1 MSLDELKEE
10 CDRYKLRYSARRA
23 TQEDLLEM
31 LKAHGGGMRRGCAI
45 SGRNFNTARH
55 DRWGEYADELA
66 ISVAAEMIHRT
77 LGLRIVLYNIVRY
90 DDGESGLR
98 FHSVVPPAQ
107 LNDGPEV
114 VAETALDGTFVPQ
127 LNDVTLIYHEGQH
140 FDAVDFNFRDGL
152 GAEGLQ
158 QLGAQLRQAALD

>member
-1 MSLDELKEE
+1 
-10 CDRYKLRYSARRA
+10 
-23 TQEDLLEM
+23 
-31 LKAHGGGMRRGCAI
+31 MRRGCAI
-45 SGRNFNTARH
+45 SRGNFDPGH
-55 DRWGEYADELA
+55 GDRWGEYADELA

-90 DDGESGLR
+90 ADGESGLR

-107 LNDGPEV
+107 LNDDPQV
-114 VAETALDGTFVPQ
+114 VAATAADEAFEPQ

>member
-1 MSLDELKEE
+1 MAGAS
-10 CDRYKLRYSARRA
+10 
-23 TQEDLLEM
+23 
-31 LKAHGGGMRRGCAI
+31 
-45 SGRNFNTARH
+45 
-55 DRWGEYADELA
+55 DRWGEYADEVA

-77 LGLRIVLYNIVRY
+77 LGLRIVLYNIVHY

-107 LNDGPEV
+107 LNDGPQV
-114 VAETALDGTFVPQ
+114 VAETALDETFVPR

-140 FDAVDFNFRDGL
+140 FDAVNFNFRDGL

-158 QLGAQLRQAALD
+158 QLGAQLRLAAQD

>member
-1 MSLDELKEE
+1 
-10 CDRYKLRYSARRA
+10 
-23 TQEDLLEM
+23 
-31 LKAHGGGMRRGCAI
+31 MRRGCAI
-45 SGRNFNTARH
+45 SGSNFNPARGG
-55 DRWGEYADELA
+55 RWGEYADEVA

-77 LGLRIVLYNIVRY
+77 LGRRIVLYEIVHY
-90 DDGESGLR
+90 DDDKSGLR
-98 FHSVVPPAQ
+98 FHSVVPPAH

-114 VAETALDGTFVPQ
+114 VAETALDETFVPQ

-158 QLGAQLRQAALD
+158 QLGAQLRALG